1 VDLFGFIPGYRGV
14 IFDEGK
20 EPLFLSLLAFLIAFA
35 CTRGYTRLARK
46 YGWGSGSVGGVHLH
60 HDVVGIVFVL
70 VAGLVAMTPAGTGA
84 EVRSVCAI
92 VFGVGAAF
100 ILDEFALVFY
110 LRDVY
115 WSQQGRDSID
125 ATILGVMLSFLALV
139 VSEPFG
145 LNDPVTSHLGRFL
158 FFAFISANVVFMI
171 VTLLKGKIYTGF
183 AAIALPPLG
192 WVGAFRLAKP
202 ASPWAH
208 RFYGPDKLERGQQ
221 RERHGF
227 AARFQRGL
235 VDLAAA
241 SRHPHP
247 RTTRPSWPGI

>member
-20 EPLFLSLLAFLIAFA
+20 EPLFLSLLAFSIAFA

-70 VAGLVAMTPAGTGA
+70 VAGLVAMTPPGTDA
-84 EVRSVCAI
+84 EVRNVTAI
-92 VFGVGAAF
+92 FFGVGAAF

-115 WSQQGRDSID
+115 WSREGRDSVD
-125 ATILGVMLSFLALV
+125 ATILGAMVAALALV
-139 VSEPFG
+139 VSEPFD
-145 LNDPVTSHLGRFL
+145 LDNPVTAHMGRFV
-158 FFAFISANVVFMI
+158 FFAVISANVVFVV

-192 WVGAFRLAKP
+192 WIGAFRLAKP

-208 RFYGPDKLERGQQ
+208 RLYTGDKLERAQQ

-227 AARFQRGL
+227 AARFQRWL
-235 VDLAAA
+235 VDLVGGK
-241 SRHPHP
+241 
-247 RTTRPSWPGI
+247 PSPTPQDYTS